1 MLYNAQA
8 VVDADGSQL
17 ILHTDVIT
25 APSDQPSFARV
36 ILSMELAQYGT
47 GSVWNWLSMELD
59 QGGVG
64 LPKTVLG
71 SVYPAFLNQ

>member
-25 APSDQPSFARV
+25 APSDQPSFVRV

-47 GSVWNWLSMELD
+47 GSVWN
-59 QGGVG
+59 
-64 LPKTVLG
+64 
-71 SVYPAFLNQ
+71 